1 MFTNPF
7 FYTTIALAGVLTYSL
22 GHNIT
27 TGAALRKGLGAEWK
41 KQLAKWKAQ

>member
-1 MFTNPF
+1 MFTDPF
-7 FYTTIALAGVLTYSL
+7 FYTTILAGGALAYAL

-41 KQLAKWKAQ
+41 AQLAKWKAS